1 MTTNAQ
7 TITRSAKPAAI
18 RGFSN
23 AQLYAFAVVIWG
35 STWLAI
41 KFQLGVVPPAV
52 SVVWRFLLAAAI
64 LFLYA
69 LYKRLSVSFNLREH
83 GWIALQGLTM
93 FGVNYIGVYISE
105 EYLTSG
111 L

>member
-1 MTTNAQ
+1 MATEAEPLPASTNAVA
-7 TITRSAKPAAI
+7 T

-23 AQLYAFAVVIWG
+23 AQLYTFAVVIWG
-35 STWLAI
+35 STWLTI

-52 SVVWRFLLAAAI
+52 WVVWRFLLAATI

-69 LYKRLSVSFNLREH
+69 LYKRLSVTFSFREH
-83 GWIALQGLTM
+83 AWIALQGLTM
-93 FGVNYIGVYISE
+93 FGINYIGVYVSE